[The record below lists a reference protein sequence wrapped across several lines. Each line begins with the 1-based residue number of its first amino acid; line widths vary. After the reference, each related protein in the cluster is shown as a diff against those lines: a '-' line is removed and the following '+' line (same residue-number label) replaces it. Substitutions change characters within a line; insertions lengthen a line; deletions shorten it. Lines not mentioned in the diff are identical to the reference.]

1 MLSFVL
7 LEAFSLVFGELMIGS
22 GFFHLQISFVGIC
35 LPAIVKINGYFVL
48 VSDQATRVNV
58 QGLLDGFNG
67 LGNLFCVC
75 KQIVAFEFPGMM
87 FPRSVRNGLA
97 VKVQALVL
105 FSVVAGY
112 STLDMIDVGPKEV
125 FGQKTTV
132 GNDQDS
138 NGAENQVESRSRAE
152 SVLCG
157 GAVFT
162 EQKPQQ
168 KSEASPT
175 DHKGAGGTG
184 GEFEKASQ
192 EKPGT
197 SKPDRF

>member
-67 LGNLFCVC
+67 LGNLFCVSE
-75 KQIVAFEFPGMM
+75 QIVAFEFTGMM
-87 FPRSVRNGLA
+87 FPRSVRDGLA

-138 NGAENQVESRSRAE
+138 NGAENQVEPRSRAE
-152 SVLCG
+152 YFLCLRD
-157 GAVFT
+157 VFT

-168 KSEASPT
+168 ETEASPA
-175 DHKGAGGTG
+175 DQKSAGRPGR
-184 GEFEKASQ
+184 EFEEGFY
-192 EKPGT
+192 EKNDT
-197 SKPDRF
+197 